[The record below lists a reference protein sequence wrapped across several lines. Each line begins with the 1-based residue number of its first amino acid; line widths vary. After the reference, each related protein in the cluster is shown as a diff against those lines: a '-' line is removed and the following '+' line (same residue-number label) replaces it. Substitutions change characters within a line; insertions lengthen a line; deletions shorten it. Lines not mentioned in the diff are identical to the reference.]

1 MSTSTTRLALQK
13 DLGTENYSVA
23 VVNANLDKIDAAIGA
38 TKCTSS
44 TRPGSSL
51 FDGRL
56 IYETDTDALLMYN
69 TTGPAWHYLTM
80 CNVADATARD
90 ALTPKHDGLHCYRR
104 DIDRVE
110 AWDGSNWLPTGPLG
124 IVGGKVFTG
133 LNNIGSAITT
143 TETEPGGIY
152 DTGSIGL
159 LPNRRYTIETRYKAK
174 GSVDFDDFTIRI
186 RQGATAGTG
195 GAQIRQHVH
204 NVLHSSFGYTYDIFC
219 DFETG
224 GSAVSKFFTLTAVRT
239 GGTGNLQFI
248 GGEATDTNLVGIWV
262 IDKGRSSRLAVVAT

>member
-13 DLGTENYSVA
+13 DLGPENYSVT

-38 TKCTSS
+38 TKCTSA

-56 IYETDTDALLMYN
+56 IYETDTDALVVYN
-69 TTGPAWHYLTM
+69 ITGPAWHYLTM

-110 AWDGSNWLPTGPLG
+110 AWDGSNWLATGPLG

-133 LNNIGSAITT
+133 LNNIGSAVTS
-143 TETEPGGIY
+143 TEVEPGAF

-159 LPNRRYTIETRYKAK
+159 LPNRRYTIHARYKAK
-174 GSVDFDDFTIRI
+174 GSADFEDFTIRI
-186 RQGATAGTG
+186 RQGTVAGTS

-204 NVLHSSFGYTYDIFC
+204 NTLHSSFGYTFDIFC
-219 DFETG
+219 EYETG
-224 GSAVSKFFTLTAVRT
+224 GSAVSRFFTLTAART
-239 GGTGNLQFI
+239 GGSGNLQFL
-248 GGEATDTNLVGIWV
+248 GGEVSDTNLVGIWV
-262 IDKGRSSRLAVVAT
+262 EDKGRSSRLAVVAT